1 MRNFNSVVA
10 DFRKQTNPN
19 LTAINSGTV
28 RRWATPAIVRGIPGQ
43 KIASAPGTIGVDGYQ
58 LQSPKVQKISLAA
71 AFTDQLYNLSGTVL
85 WYLTSTN
92 VTDSLLFRVGS
103 LAADQLQWGPGNG
116 LEGLPYSQLYITNLV
131 PVPGATAQIVYF
143 TDSPDKPVR
152 FF

>member
-19 LTAINSGTV
+19 LTNINSGTV
-28 RRWATPAIVRGIPGQ
+28 RRWATPPIVRGIPGQ
-43 KIASAPGTIGVDGYQ
+43 RIATAPGTLGADAYQ

-71 AFTDQLYNLSGTVL
+71 TFTDQLFNLSGTVL

-92 VTDSLLFRVGS
+92 TTDSLLIRVGS

-116 LEGLPYSQLYITNLV
+116 LEGLPYAQLYITNLIAV
-131 PVPGATAQIVYF
+131 AGATAQLVYF
-143 TDSPDKPVR
+143 TDTPDKPVR